1 MDDLARKRLQLFGR
15 GASLVAGLCAYM
27 TFVLRRAREQTPG
40 MIVGTMAERAVARE
54 SNLRYIYHSSDINCS
69 NQLRITRAQF
79 FHLCTA
85 VLPLEI
91 ESCCTAA
98 TYLF

>member
-1 MDDLARKRLQLFGR
+1 MDDLARKRRQLIMR
-15 GASLVAGLCAYM
+15 GASLVVALCAYM
-27 TFVLRRAREQTPG
+27 TFVLRRSREQTLG
-40 MIVGTMAERAVARE
+40 KIVDTMAERAVARE

-91 ESCCTAA
+91 ESCCRAA
-98 TYLF
+98 SYLF